1 MNEWWGEQ
9 PDGLKQAFSLFPDR
23 RWEEAD
29 LYLRIN
35 IRNYCHLKKDRLLSE
50 DKERSMLIGIVCEL
64 ADMELCRATGK
75 ALEDMCDADGAFLE
89 EYQEQF
95 NRIYDER
102 EMRITDYM
110 NGQSK
115 KDVAMKAKVFKYK
128 SDGNTVVA
136 PYMELEPYAEN
147 VYLSLS
153 RKNEYGNEDDDCFH
167 VVCRI
172 ENVYF
177 SSGQYSRR
185 FLIRVRKKELLSNCS
200 PSACSRPSG
209 SIPHL
214 WCKPVRHIKGN
225 RSRNAG
231 NRRRKRRKSAERG
244 KSNISCC
251 SMNRNRNSW
260 TGNGSREECS
270 LKSPEGTV
278 LTSISEPKGHSTGM

>member
-1 MNEWWGEQ
+1 M
-9 PDGLKQAFSLFPDR
+9 KYATT
-23 RWEEAD
+23 
-29 LYLRIN
+29 
-35 IRNYCHLKKDRLLSE
+35 
-50 DKERSMLIGIVCEL
+50 DKLNDS
-64 ADMELCRATGK
+64 
-75 ALEDMCDADGAFLE
+75 
-89 EYQEQF
+89 
-95 NRIYDER
+95 
-102 EMRITDYM
+102 
-110 NGQSK
+110 
-115 KDVAMKAKVFKYK
+115 MKAKVFKYK

-167 VVCRI
+167 VVCQI

-185 FLIRVRKKELLSNCS
+185 FLKGEGRREEAAAYCRNWIADTLQSAERGSFVKLISIRVFEALGLDTTPLLQ
-200 PSACSRPSG
+200 AREAY
-209 SIPHL
+209 
-214 WCKPVRHIKGN
+214 K
-225 RSRNAG
+225 RSRNRNAG
-231 NRRRKRRKSAERG
+231 SGKRKRRKSAERG

-260 TGNGSREECS
+260 TGNGSREEHS

>member
-1 MNEWWGEQ
+1 
-9 PDGLKQAFSLFPDR
+9 
-23 RWEEAD
+23 
-29 LYLRIN
+29 
-35 IRNYCHLKKDRLLSE
+35 
-50 DKERSMLIGIVCEL
+50 
-64 ADMELCRATGK
+64 
-75 ALEDMCDADGAFLE
+75 
-89 EYQEQF
+89 
-95 NRIYDER
+95 
-102 EMRITDYM
+102 
-110 NGQSK
+110 
-115 KDVAMKAKVFKYK
+115 MKAKVFKYK

-185 FLIRVRKKELLSNCS
+185 FLKGEGCREEAATYCRNWIADTLQSAERGAFVNLISVRVFEALGLDTTPLVQAREEYKEY
-200 PSACSRPSG
+200 
-209 SIPHL
+209 
-214 WCKPVRHIKGN
+214 

-231 NRRRKRRKSAERG
+231 SRRRKRRKSAKCR
-244 KSNISCC
+244 KSNISDC

-260 TGNGSREECS
+260 TGNGSREKCS